1 MKNEYQ
7 VITLRNGYEMFLGEN
22 QLEEIN
28 KEFIKNGVIPYEPTR
43 KVEASKAEVTKQN
56 AQFPVVVG
64 LINDKL
70 SHTYEDSDSE
80 RPVEEIFKSM
90 FW

>member
-28 KEFIKNGVIPYEPTR
+28 KNLLRME
-43 KVEASKAEVTKQN
+43 
-56 AQFPVVVG
+56 
-64 LINDKL
+64 
-70 SHTYEDSDSE
+70 
-80 RPVEEIFKSM
+80 
-90 FW
+90 